1 MDKARN
7 PDANENAASESAKSV
22 QRLVSV
28 HAIVY
33 IQRATTLDQPHSFG
47 LANCLVRRDG
57 TGCMTFASDP
67 PHSLLRRSPR

>member
-33 IQRATTLDQPHSFG
+33 IQRTHPVTT
-47 LANCLVRRDG
+47 A
-57 TGCMTFASDP
+57 
-67 PHSLLRRSPR
+67 LRRGR